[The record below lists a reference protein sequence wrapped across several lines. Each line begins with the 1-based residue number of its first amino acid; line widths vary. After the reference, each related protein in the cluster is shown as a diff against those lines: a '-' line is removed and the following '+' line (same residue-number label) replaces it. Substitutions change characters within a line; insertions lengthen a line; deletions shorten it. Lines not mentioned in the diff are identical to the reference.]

1 VEETCTP
8 YALLA
13 FMYCQFTLL
22 SIEGQNYDSAPHGA
36 DAEVIL
42 LLAVDNTKYLTY
54 FETRGE
60 VEKLSLGSEVDK
72 RCTFP

>member
-36 DAEVIL
+36 DAAEVIL
-42 LLAVDNTKYLTY
+42 LLAVDNHTILDI
-54 FETRGE
+54 F
-60 VEKLSLGSEVDK
+60 
-72 RCTFP
+72 

>member
-1 VEETCTP
+1 MEETCTP

-42 LLAVDNTKYLTY
+42 LLAGGNHTILDI
-54 FETRGE
+54 F
-60 VEKLSLGSEVDK
+60 
-72 RCTFP
+72 